1 MAGTVET
8 EGTKGKGAGA
18 SPPVK
23 PVPPAR
29 RDPATSGA
37 PSTSTSTS
45 TTALPADDEL
55 AARLRVAVTRLHRR
69 LRQESFSGISPSQE
83 AVLAAI
89 KRLGRPTLGELAQAE
104 RVQPPTMTRVIRAM
118 QSAGL
123 VARHADAGDRRVS
136 RVALTESGRSAL
148 ERIRSMKTAYLAQR
162 LARLDDDERARAAG
176 LAMLLE
182 ELVEDR

>member
-23 PVPPAR
+23 PVPTAR

-37 PSTSTSTS
+37 PSTSTST
-45 TTALPADDEL
+45 TAPPADDEL